1 MYRTKR
7 RLYLN
12 YQNKWQMSLTSSRLK
27 IILNL
32 SIIKFKLI
40 QIVLDLVFKV
50 INKTWEIS
58 QKVLVAT
65 DVSHLVWSVLLN
77 WIQRAK
83 KLLVIELLAFQ
94 MWIPIRIS
102 MMPQVLTSVKS
113 KMRTQ
118 LMKWSTL
125 CQLLIGHYNKHWKRV
140 NELLMKKRDINFNWL
155 KKRC

>member
-32 SIIKFKLI
+32 SIIKFNLI

-94 MWIPIRIS
+94 MWIPIQIS

-113 KMRTQ
+113 KMRTR

-125 CQLLIGHYNKHWKRV
+125 CQLLIVHYNKHRKRV
-140 NELLMKKRDINFNWL
+140 NEPLMKKRGINFNWL